1 MIITEKSSLLIYDWD
16 DTLFPTSWMHAMNI
30 EIPENSKN
38 HFKKVDIEI
47 KALLILSVS
56 ISRTVIVTNANKKWI
71 QKCLIV
77 LPLTKSIIEKYEIE
91 IVSARDDYSEQY
103 LDNIGMWKIKSF
115 EDLFKKYKP
124 NNIIAVGDAH
134 YEINAV
140 VNLYNKSNTQQR
152 FFKTLKCVTIPSYQ
166 DILDQNKYLIKIS
179 KSLVNNKKNY
189 DLLFK
194 NTKR

>member
-1 MIITEKSSLLIYDWD
+1 MLKFISDKIIQCGDYVYTKWTDTTVVKLIKEDGTVKKEYVKIDKTEFYT
-16 DTLFPTSWMHAMNI
+16 TLPSCT
-30 EIPENSKN
+30 
-38 HFKKVDIEI
+38 DI
-47 KALLILSVS
+47 VS
-56 ISRTVIVTNANKKWI
+56 IEGLEK
-71 QKCLIV
+71 
-77 LPLTKSIIEKYEIE
+77 LTKLNTLHCSG
-91 IVSARDDYSEQY
+91 S
-103 LDNIGMWKIKSF
+103 KIKSF

>member
-1 MIITEKSSLLIYDWD
+1 
-16 DTLFPTSWMHAMNI
+16 
-30 EIPENSKN
+30 
-38 HFKKVDIEI
+38 
-47 KALLILSVS
+47 
-56 ISRTVIVTNANKKWI
+56 VTNANKKWI